1 MGEKFKLVRNC
12 IVGFATSLAI
22 LSSTAQVVPST
33 FASSRVQTA
42 NKEELNSRIADLT
55 ALGTQVPEN
64 ELVLFDELKRL
75 EEEQARLARQLRTL
89 QQRRDQVA
97 EVDGL
102 RQRADRA
109 LQGIAVLDCK
119 TVQTE
124 VVRAAV
130 RAFESV
136 AEEVNSSYPGT
147 RRDDPWVDIEMPSDR
162 EHRDPVK
169 YCNAVKRAAN
179 VDAKRATYM
188 SFIENL
194 RAEITKRLEQDK
206 EIADLLSKTVE
217 LVQKRRSTLQ
227 KGFADRSTQQ
237 QLSENLWKVIS
248 VIGVL
253 ALLAI
258 FMIKQFPESLQLEW
272 VSSGQVIQFVT
283 VMLLL
288 SVVMA
293 LGLGG
298 ILKEQTLGTL
308 LGSIAG
314 YVLAQG
320 VGREAA
326 RQATRRLEQR
336 TPESRRP
343 HHDDTG

>member
-1 MGEKFKLVRNC
+1 MGKGKTLL
-12 IVGFATSLAI
+12 FALLLLLGAEAT
-22 LSSTAQVVPST
+22 TAQVLPST
-33 FASSRVQTA
+33 LASARVATA
-42 NKEELNSRIADLT
+42 NKEELATRISELT
-55 ALGTQVPEN
+55 TIGNQVPEN

-75 EEEQARLARQLRTL
+75 EEEQARLTRQLRSL
-89 QQRRDQVA
+89 QARRDQVA
-97 EVDGL
+97 EMDGL
-102 RQRADRA
+102 RQRAERA
-109 LQGIAVLDCK
+109 IQSVAALDCK
-119 TVQTE
+119 SSQAE
-124 VVRAAV
+124 SVRAA
-130 RAFESV
+130 AKSFEAV
-136 AEEVNSSYPGT
+136 ASEVIGSYPGS
-147 RRDDPWVDIEMPSDR
+147 RRDDPWSDVELPSANEFR
-162 EHRDPVK
+162 ETSK
-169 YCNAVKRAAN
+169 YCEAVKRIVSAE
-179 VDAKRATYM
+179 AKRGAYLT
-188 SFIENL
+188 FVETL
-194 RAEITKRLEQDK
+194 RSEVVKRLEQDK
-206 EIADLLSKTVE
+206 EVTDLLGKAVE
-217 LVQKRRSTLQ
+217 LIQKRRSTLQ

-237 QLSENLWKVIS
+237 QLSENLWKVIG

-258 FMIKQFPESLQLEW
+258 FMVKQFPEALQLEW

-326 RQATRRLEQR
+326 RQATRRIEATHSTGQQHK
-336 TPESRRP
+336 S
-343 HHDDTG
+343 HADDTV